1 MITKPKGTCDIYGKD
16 SRTWL
21 YLNRLIDELC
31 SCYNYEFIRTPIF
44 ENSELFHRSVGES
57 SDIVKKETYDF
68 KDRSDRSLTLRP
80 EGTAGVVR
88 SFIENKMYGD
98 AIMPKKLYYNG
109 TMYRYERPQS
119 GRFRE
124 FTQFGVEALG
134 SDDAY
139 IDAEVISMGYR
150 FLEESGIEDVT
161 VHINSLGDNES
172 RENYKKALKSYL
184 EPHINELCPDCQS
197 RFKTNPLRILDCKFD
212 KDNEILKKVPNIL
225 DYLNIESSKRFKT
238 ILSYLDLLDVDYEVD
253 SNIVRG
259 LDYYNHT
266 VFEFTTQLK
275 DLGNAN
281 TLGAGGRYNNLVNE
295 LGGPDIPA
303 VGMAF
308 GLDRLVTVL
317 NTINEA
323 DSLNSGIDVFV
334 MYVNEEEKLK
344 ALSLVQDLRMSGLKV
359 ETENNNRGLKA
370 QFKEA
375 DRFMAKALIILNSDD
390 LSRGLINVK
399 DNITKEETKVDE
411 AEIID
416 YIVSTF

>member
-150 FLEESGIEDVT
+150 FLEEAGIEDVT

-212 KDNEILKKVPNIL
+212 KDNEILKNVPNIL

-266 VFEFTTQLK
+266 VFEFTTDLK

-317 NTINEA
+317 NTINET
-323 DSLNSGIDVFV
+323 DRLNSGIDVFV

-411 AEIID
+411 TEIID

>member
-150 FLEESGIEDVT
+150 FLEEAGIEDVT

-212 KDNEILKKVPNIL
+212 KDNEILKNVPNIL
-225 DYLNIESSKRFKT
+225 DYLNTESSKRFKT
-238 ILSYLDLLDVDYEVD
+238 ILSYLDLLEVDYEVD

-317 NTINEA
+317 NTINET
-323 DSLNSGIDVFV
+323 DRLNSGIDVFV

-411 AEIID
+411 TEIID

>member
-68 KDRSDRSLTLRP
+68 KDRSDRALTLRP

-109 TMYRYERPQS
+109 TRYRYERPQS

-124 FTQFGVEALG
+124 FTQFGVEVLG

-150 FLEESGIEDVT
+150 FLEEAGIEDVT

-197 RFKTNPLRILDCKFD
+197 RFKTNPLRILDCKYD
-212 KDNEILKKVPNIL
+212 KDNEILKNVPNIL

-266 VFEFTTQLK
+266 VFEFTTDLK

-317 NTINEA
+317 NTINET
-323 DSLNSGIDVFV
+323 DRLNSGIDVFV

-416 YIVSTF
+416 YVVSTF

>member
-68 KDRSDRSLTLRP
+68 KDRSDRALTLRP

-124 FTQFGVEALG
+124 FTQFGVEVLG

-150 FLEESGIEDVT
+150 FLEEAGIEDVT

-197 RFKTNPLRILDCKFD
+197 RFKTNPLRILDCKYD
-212 KDNEILKKVPNIL
+212 KDNEILKNVPNIL

-266 VFEFTTQLK
+266 VFEFTTDLK

-317 NTINEA
+317 NTINET
-323 DSLNSGIDVFV
+323 DRLNSGIDVFV

-416 YIVSTF
+416 YVVSTF

>member
-68 KDRSDRSLTLRP
+68 KDRSDRPLTLRP

-150 FLEESGIEDVT
+150 FLEEAGIEDVT

-212 KDNEILKKVPNIL
+212 KDNEILKNVPNIL
-225 DYLNIESSKRFKT
+225 DYLNTESSKRFKT
-238 ILSYLDLLDVDYEVD
+238 ILSYLDLLEVDYEVD

-317 NTINEA
+317 NTINET
-323 DSLNSGIDVFV
+323 DRLNSGIDVFV

-411 AEIID
+411 TEIID